1 MRLPSIVLGVFSAMA
16 LAACGSD
23 SEQASS
29 PDAAATQLEAPAPA
43 ADPAGG
49 PASKKGTAVIAA
61 NLEQANEIIP
71 GGKEALDA
79 KLAELAGQP
88 VLVNR
93 WASWCP
99 PCRDELPFFS
109 ESAQAHAS
117 DVAFV
122 GINTQ
127 DDSLEAAEGFLSEV
141 PISFPSVE
149 DTSGDVAR
157 ELGIGN
163 VSPGTAFID
172 SSGEIAYTRQ
182 GAYASR
188 EELEADIQRYLLAG

>member
-1 MRLPSIVLGVFSAMA
+1 MRLPAIVLGVFSALA

-23 SEQASS
+23 SEPASS
-29 PDAAATQLEAPAPA
+29 PDVATQLKAPPPA

-49 PASKKGTAVIAA
+49 PASGKGAAAIAA
-61 NLEQANEIIP
+61 NLEQANQIIP
-71 GGKEALDA
+71 GGQEALDA
-79 KLAELAGQP
+79 KLAELAGEP

-109 ESAQAHAS
+109 ESARAHAS
-117 DVAFV
+117 DVAFL

-172 SSGEIAYTRQ
+172 ASGEIAYTRQ